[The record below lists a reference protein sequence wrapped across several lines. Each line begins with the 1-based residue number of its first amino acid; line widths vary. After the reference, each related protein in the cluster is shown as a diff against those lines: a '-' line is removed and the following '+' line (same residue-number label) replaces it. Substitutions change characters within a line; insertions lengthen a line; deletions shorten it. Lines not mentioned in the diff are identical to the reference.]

1 MLYFDD
7 WHWGKFI
14 KQSQG
19 DTMKQTFRGLLKL
32 LFVAIAILTTTQAI
46 QAESTPQETKAK
58 LKLARA
64 AYACGHMSEKITK
77 DYLYI
82 GNKIGIRQAKQEVE
96 DAIKTFDKKF
106 KVLDESINDPK
117 SKNLLVFMQMSFDEL
132 KDLVA
137 QPYSLDNAQI
147 ALDLSATILEG
158 AKFIADNLKQSV
170 NFSDKNAVNGMRTYF
185 ESIAKYYMAYQ
196 AGIKDDNTI
205 KLMSETVKAAGET
218 IEGLAKDSRNTIAM
232 NQKMNKVKR
241 LWGVVYKFYLD
252 IDKGG
257 LPFIVYKTTKDLNKN
272 IKSYSMDMAAVALK
286 AKADK

>member
-1 MLYFDD
+1 
-7 WHWGKFI
+7 
-14 KQSQG
+14 
-19 DTMKQTFRGLLKL
+19 MKQTFRGLLKL
-32 LFVAIAILTTTQAI
+32 LFVAMAILTTTQAV
-46 QAESTPQETKAK
+46 QAESTLQEKKAK

-96 DAIKTFDKKF
+96 NALKTFDKKF
-106 KVLDESINDPK
+106 KILDESINDPK

-132 KDLVA
+132 KDLVG

-205 KLMSETVKAAGET
+205 KLMSETVKAAGDT
-218 IEGLAKDSRNTIAM
+218 IEDLAKDSRNTIAM

-272 IKSYSMDMAAVALK
+272 IKSYSMDMADIALK
-286 AKADK
+286 AKAGK